1 MNRIARTLAALIVAT
16 GLTTAVVVQAQA
28 DVSTETVVANN
39 HQWCC

>member
-16 GLTTAVVVQAQA
+16 GLTTAVVAQAQA
-28 DVSTETVVANN
+28 DTSSSKVVANN

>member
-28 DVSTETVVANN
+28 DASPNSIVAGDG
-39 HQWCC
+39 HWCC

>member
-28 DVSTETVVANN
+28 DGTSDTISAYL
-39 HQWCC
+39 WCC

>member
-28 DVSTETVVANN
+28 DGSTGSVVAGN
-39 HQWCC
+39 HWCC